1 MTRESASKMFFAAA
15 LFNWMVAVSLFFIPE
30 VFFTVFFV
38 APAPEQTLWVQ
49 QFAGLVFFFGLGYY
63 WASRDFDRNVQ
74 IIRLAVWAKSG
85 VVVIGLL
92 NVLMGDIS
100 WQFML
105 AASVDALFVVLFIQA
120 LNSRLRWQ
128 PN

>member
-1 MTRESASKMFFAAA
+1 MTRESASKMFLAAA
-15 LFNWMVAVSLFFIPE
+15 LFNWFVAITLFFVPAM
-30 VFFTVFFV
+30 FLGLLFV
-38 APAPEQTLWVQ
+38 TPPPEQTVWVQ
-49 QFAGLVFFFGLGYY
+49 QFAGLVFFFGVGYF
-63 WASRDFDRNVQ
+63 WASRDFDNNVQ

-85 VVVIGLL
+85 VVAIGLL

-105 AASVDALFVVLFIQA
+105 AASVDALFAVLFIQA
-120 LNSRLRWQ
+120 LNARLRWQ

>member
-1 MTRESASKMFFAAA
+1 MTHESASKMFLAAA
-15 LFNWMVAVSLFFIPE
+15 LFNWFVAINLFFVPTM
-30 VFFTVFFV
+30 FLGLLFV
-38 APAPEQTLWVQ
+38 TPTPEQSVWVQ
-49 QFAGLVFFFGLGYY
+49 QFAGLVFFFGVGYF
-63 WASRDFDRNVQ
+63 WASRDFDNNVQ

-85 VVVIGLL
+85 VVAIGLL

-105 AASVDALFVVLFIQA
+105 AASVDALFAVLFIQA
-120 LNSRLRWQ
+120 LNARLRWQ